1 MARTLEPEDEISHYR
16 IVGPLGAG
24 GMGEV
29 YAARDE
35 TLGRSVAL
43 KILPPHLVRNDERV
57 RRFVTEA
64 KAASSLNHPN
74 IVTIYEIGRDEL
86 RPAKDAARRP
96 AATVGAGTG
105 VGASAPGEAGAG
117 ADPIYF
123 IAMELV
129 AGSTLD
135 RVIHQD
141 KTDLRTLVGYL
152 AQAAEGI
159 AKAHAAGIVHRDL
172 KPGNIMISKDG
183 FAKVLDFGLAK
194 LTEKAS
200 VPEADRTSLST
211 AVPVTGA
218 GAVMGTVGYMSPE
231 QVQAKAVDHRSDIFS
246 LGCILYE
253 AATGRR
259 PFAADSDVEVMH
271 RILKEQ
277 PAPVETLNPAVPGE
291 LRRVVRRSLAKS
303 PDQRFQSMK
312 DLAIELREMF
322 ETWDSLSP
330 SHPSASTAASGGSQ
344 AAVARAGKGLWAAIA
359 AAVLLGLGGLGFGLV
374 TLLRHGGS
382 GAPTPVAAQDL
393 KISVLMSLEDSN
405 FNSSGTVLS
414 ADGRY
419 LAYVTTR
426 DRTSSLKV
434 RQVRTGSDVVIVGD
448 SEARIAGVTFSRDG
462 DYLYYLAP
470 DPQAPAYSALF
481 RVPSLGGA
489 PRKILYDIDSAPT
502 FSPDGHRLCFRRG
515 LLGSAE
521 DSLVIAEPETGK
533 EREIL
538 RIRNPE
544 NIIAAPDWSP
554 DGARIAVGIQS
565 PAGGVKST
573 IEILDVETGKRA
585 TLGTRNW
592 IFVQSVRWM
601 PDGKAVLASG
611 FDLGAGGVPQIFRVG
626 YPGGETARLTND
638 LDGYGALS
646 VAADGAS
653 VSAVRWVTV
662 DNIWVAR
669 QRGKWDAQ
677 PATFVSG
684 SSSSVQGLI
693 PLPGN
698 ATAFSAR
705 VGNRVFLWQI
715 AADGSSRKQLTTD
728 GVFVINCVYAPGAG
742 LVFTR
747 VDGDAGVI
755 AHVWRIDPDGGALK
769 RITDGAGEQLLELSR
784 KGDVLLYS
792 AWSEPQSIWALKIG
806 GGPPRKIV
814 DGKSVG
820 EVAISPDGTRVLYE
834 RLDKVGER
842 LLSIHTVVTINGD
855 PVQPDLHLPPSA
867 SRIAWAPDG
876 RAVDYIDRAQG
887 WNVYRK
893 PLPDGPA
900 EPLTRFTDGQIS
912 NYAWSRDGAWLA
924 IDRRAGRQDSLWM
937 MKAGES
943 RPNMVTEFKSGR
955 IRTGAWA
962 PDAPLYY
969 FAYGSS
975 TQDVVLIGGIK

>member
-1 MARTLEPEDEISHYR
+1 MENRMARTLEPDDEISHYR

-64 KAASSLNHPN
+64 KSASSLNHPN

-86 RPAKDAARRP
+86 RPSKDAARRP
-96 AATVGAGTG
+96 AAATGDAG
-105 VGASAPGEAGAG
+105 APGDAGAV

-129 AGSTLD
+129 AGDTLD
-135 RVIHQD
+135 RAIHQD
-141 KTDLRTLVGYL
+141 KTELRAVVGYL

-172 KPGNIMISKDG
+172 KPGNIMITKDG

-194 LTEKAS
+194 LTEKAA

-211 AVPVTGA
+211 AVAVTGA

-277 PAPVETLNPAVPGE
+277 PAPVETLNPEAPGE
-291 LRRVVRRSLAKS
+291 LRRVIRRSLAKS

-330 SHPSASTAASGGSQ
+330 SHPSASTAASGVSHP
-344 AAVARAGKGLWAAIA
+344 AARGGKGLWAAIA
-359 AAVLLGLGGLGFGLV
+359 AATLLGLGGLGFGLV
-374 TLLRHGGS
+374 TLLRHEVPGASAPS
-382 GAPTPVAAQDL
+382 GAQDL
-393 KISVLMSLEDSN
+393 KISVLMTLEDSN
-405 FNSSGTVLS
+405 FNASGTVLS

-419 LAYVTTR
+419 LAYVTSR

-448 SEARIAGVTFSRDG
+448 SEARISGVTFSRDG

-470 DPQAPAYSALF
+470 DPQAPTYSALF
-481 RVPSLGGA
+481 QVPSLGGP

-502 FSPDGHRLCFRRG
+502 FSPDGKRLCFRRG

-521 DSLVIAEPETGK
+521 DSLVIAEPDKGQ
-533 EREIL
+533 EREL
-538 RIRNPE
+538 MRIKRPDNF
-544 NIIAAPDWSP
+544 IAAPDWSP

-565 PAGGVKST
+565 PVGGVKSA
-573 IEILDVETGKRA
+573 IEIVDVETGKRA
-585 TLGTRNW
+585 PLGTRNW

-601 PDGKAVLASG
+601 PDGKAVLASA
-611 FDLGAGGVPQIFRVG
+611 FDVSVGGVPQIFRVA
-626 YPGGETARLTND
+626 YPGGETVRLTND

-653 VSAVRWVTV
+653 VAAVRRVTV
-662 DNIWVAR
+662 DNIWVGR
-669 QRGKWDAQ
+669 LQEKWDAQ

-684 SSSSVQGLI
+684 SASSIQGLV

-698 ATAFSAR
+698 AAGFSAPI
-705 VGNRVFLWQI
+705 GNRVFLWRI
-715 AADGSSRKQLTTD
+715 GSDGANRRQLTTD
-728 GVFVINCVYAPGAG
+728 GVFVINAAYAPGAG
-742 LVFTR
+742 LVFSR
-747 VDGDAGVI
+747 VDADAGVVS
-755 AHVWRIDPDGGALK
+755 HVWRIDPDGSGL
-769 RITDGAGEQLLELSR
+769 RRLTDGAGEQLLELSR
-784 KGDVLLYS
+784 KGDVVLYVV
-792 AWSEPQSIWALKIG
+792 WSDPQSIWALKLG
-806 GGPPRKIV
+806 GAAPRKIV
-814 DGKSVG
+814 DGKSIG
-820 EVAISPDGTRVLYE
+820 GVAISPDGTRVLYE

-842 LLSIHTVVTINGD
+842 LLSIHAVLTIDGEEVV
-855 PVQPDLHLPPSA
+855 PDLHLPPSA
-867 SRIAWAPDG
+867 THIAWAPDG
-876 RAVDYIDRAQG
+876 KAIDYIDRAQG

-893 PLPDGPA
+893 PVPDGPA
-900 EPLTRFTDGQIS
+900 APLTRFTDGQIS
-912 NYAWSRDGAWLA
+912 NFEWSGDGSWLA

-962 PDAPLYY
+962 PDAPVYY